1 MSLKYSPAIF
11 IWLQSGHQPRLQ
23 QYLKPQGRQP
33 LLQCWL
39 TDTLYPN
46 KNGLKMYQGRRSS
59 SVDGGGGVWRQRNEI
74 CQLTQAAKRDCC
86 GIVVQKPARDKGEG
100 KVLVPLWCKL
110 TLLPRARK

>member
-33 LLQCWL
+33 LLQCCL

-46 KNGLKMYQGRRSS
+46 KNGLKTYQGRRSS
-59 SVDGGGGVWRQRNEI
+59 SVDAGGGVGLE
-74 CQLTQAAKRDCC
+74 AEK
-86 GIVVQKPARDKGEG
+86 
-100 KVLVPLWCKL
+100 
-110 TLLPRARK
+110 